1 MKSADLL
8 KVSEKTQRLERHWI
22 CGKKDDL
29 PVYRVPIDLLYFNI
43 ENGRY
48 ADRMLRLR
56 NLNPG
61 KIIDARVEKWKAEI
75 EKMLAGEDKDTQRDA
90 SAFVR
95 LKEDISAREQLR
107 PGVVLPDGGVIDGN
121 RRLAALRRLSKES
134 KNPARFRFFD
144 GVILP
149 ENTTPEDRWRIEAGL
164 QLGINE
170 RWDYSPVNEL
180 LKVRE
185 GLKMYGEM
193 IGEGK
198 LPKDQTPS
206 ELVAKAIYGRSEDD
220 ILEMEGRLQLVDEYL
235 EFINEEG
242 SYDRI
247 GSSSEDFLE
256 ARKIVT
262 AAENQQRDPAFIAK
276 LKAVLF
282 YVIHTDLMDNYDL
295 RDLYHALGGDPR
307 KKGRKREA
315 NPNALAEFLADYPG
329 SPKEIQRDLL
339 KKQPNPEPEPKNSGK
354 KSTAKGKTT
363 GVKSKSKTDSG
374 GVDRAKVAAGKERF
388 KRKMEAASKSKS
400 ARQFAEGALADMQN
414 LEKNLLEK
422 GHVAALTPEDR
433 DAVRD
438 ALKATQRSLNVCEK
452 AIK

>member
-22 CGKKDDL
+22 CGKKQDL
-29 PVYRVPIDLLYFNI
+29 PVCRVPIDLLYFNI

-56 NLNPG
+56 SQNPG
-61 KIIDARVEKWKAEI
+61 KNIDPRVEKWKAEI

-90 SAFVR
+90 SAFIR
-95 LKEDISAREQLR
+95 LKDDISAREQLR

-121 RRLAALRRLSKES
+121 RRLASLRRLSKES
-134 KNPARFRFFD
+134 ANPARFRFFD

-149 ENTTPEDRWRIEAGL
+149 EDTTPEDRWRIEAGL

-185 GLKMYGEM
+185 GLKMYDEM

-198 LPKDQTPS
+198 VPAGQTAAQ
-206 ELVAKAIYGRSEDD
+206 LVAKAIYGRTEEN
-220 ILEMEGRLQLVDEYL
+220 IFEMAGRLRLIDEYL
-235 EFINEEG
+235 EFIEEEG

-282 YVIHTDLMDNYDL
+282 HVIHTELMDNYEL
-295 RDLYHALGGDPR
+295 RDVFHALGGDPR

-315 NPNALAEFLADYPG
+315 NPNALAEFIAGYPA

-339 KKQPNPEPEPKNSGK
+339 KKQPEPEPVPKKGGK
-354 KSTAKGKTT
+354 DSKAKGKTVAPKTT
-363 GVKSKSKTDSG
+363 GKAGDAN
-374 GVDRAKVAAGKERF
+374 VDRAKVAAGKERF
-388 KRKMEAASKSKS
+388 KRKMEAANKSKS

-414 LEKNLLEK
+414 LEKHLLEK

-433 DAVRD
+433 ASIRD
-438 ALKATQRSLNVCEK
+438 ALKATQRSLRICEK
-452 AIK
+452 VIK